1 MSRLSF
7 FQSSY
12 VAGAAIINTPC
23 QTASKITE
31 DDDQLSTVNS
41 YQPQQRQRYHH
52 RRRSNIT
59 YTSNK
64 ALSLLHAVVGLLCT
78 SVLVAAQDNCQC
90 APLRYRFRLRL
101 DSPVC
106 DPDTSVDPTIIANVF
121 GENSGVG
128 EYTCQDGELL
138 SVNSAQLIFQSG
150 GNTVATDTQQNLDLT
165 TGDTIEFEYT
175 GPIPAAF
182 DRITL
187 NLIFGPIDSAVR
199 NTGTISFS
207 GECGIFALETTADE
221 KRQWG
226 LAQFVSAVT
235 FFAAPILF
243 FWQYWTDFTHSYTY
257 YYPHDTT
264 GRSCLLE
271 RPYHSGTVW

>member
-12 VAGAAIINTPC
+12 VAGAAVVNTPC

-31 DDDQLSTVNS
+31 DDDQLSAVNNS
-41 YQPQQRQRYHH
+41 YQSQQRQRHH
-52 RRRSNIT
+52 LRRRSNIT
-59 YTSNK
+59 YTSSK
-64 ALSLLHAVVGLLCT
+64 ALSLLPAVFGLLCM

-90 APLRYRFRLRL
+90 APLGYRFKLKL

-106 DPDTSVDPTIIANVF
+106 DPDQSFDPTTIANVF

-128 EYTCQDGELL
+128 EYTCQDSELQ
-138 SVNSAQLIFQSG
+138 SVNSAQLIFQLG

-165 TGDTIEFEYT
+165 AGDTIDFEYT
-175 GPIPAAF
+175 GPSPAAF

-235 FFAAPILF
+235 FFCSTDPVFFAIL
-243 FWQYWTDFTHSYTY
+243 D
-257 YYPHDTT
+257 
-264 GRSCLLE
+264 
-271 RPYHSGTVW
+271 